1 MDPIFFKKSELQTLL
16 QKASIGFSK
25 INQLDVKDLFSTSP
39 PAVFIGSKLEYPNV
53 NIGILSPPENT
64 ENAWIYDSPKTW
76 QTSKF
81 TVDDIVKLRSA
92 LINSRFKAQVKIA
105 RNSTKLFENTQEI
118 GLSKNTVDIE
128 VKLNKKPNVKT
139 MLDNIHSPIGAGA
152 RLESLK
158 ITENVKIDQSVDK
171 VVSDTDLKA
180 KEGVIYLYEKGFE
193 ETKISQILSV
203 GALGLKKNRILV
215 PTRFSITATDD
226 IIGKQLI
233 FSIKDFK
240 LIDNYTFFS
249 GSYLGNYYYVFLF
262 PEVWSYELFE
272 GYMPGALWN
281 PNSKNITFATDYEP
295 YGGRKSYA
303 EATVGGFYASR
314 FSVTQYLNKIKKQ
327 ASVLVVRFETPEYSA
342 PLGVWV
348 CRFAGKIAMDN
359 EPLNFNDK
367 ESMLAYARNIIKDKF
382 NYDIDNIFKKSILL
396 NNINHQFKL
405 TKFIGANNEQ
415 KY

>member
-1 MDPIFFKKSELQTLL
+1 MVEPISFKKSELQTLL

-64 ENAWIYDSPKTW
+64 EDAWIYDAPKIW
-76 QTSKF
+76 QASQF
-81 TVDDIVKLRSA
+81 SVQDIVKLRSA

-105 RNSTKLFENTQEI
+105 RNSSKLFENTQEI

-128 VKLNKKPNVKT
+128 VKLSKKPNVKT

-152 RLESLK
+152 RLENLK
-158 ITENVKIDQSVDK
+158 INDNVKIDRNVDK
-171 VVSDTDLKA
+171 VFSDTDLKA

-215 PTRFSITATDD
+215 PTRWSITAADD
-226 IIGKQLI
+226 IIGKNLI
-233 FSIKDFK
+233 NEIKDFPIINEYY
-240 LIDNYTFFS
+240 LFT
-249 GSYLGNYYYVFLF
+249 GSYLGNYYYIALF

-281 PNSKNITFATDYEP
+281 TSKDNITFATDYEF
-295 YGGRKSYA
+295 YEGRKD
-303 EATVGGFYASR
+303 YASGTSGGYYAAR
-314 FSVTQYLNKIKKQ
+314 IGVLEYLKNIKRQ
-327 ASVLVVRFETPEYSA
+327 ASVLVIRFETPEYSH

-348 CRFAGKIAMDN
+348 VRSSCKISMDST
-359 EPLNFNDK
+359 PTVFNDK
-367 ESMLAYARNIIKDKF
+367 ESMLAHAR
-382 NYDIDNIFKKSILL
+382 
-396 NNINHQFKL
+396 
-405 TKFIGANNEQ
+405 
-415 KY
+415 

>member
-1 MDPIFFKKSELQTLL
+1 MVEPIFFKKSELQSLL
-16 QKASIGFSK
+16 QKASLGFSK
-25 INQLDVKDLFSTSP
+25 INQLDAKDLFSTSP

-81 TVDDIVKLRSA
+81 TVEDIVKLRSA

-105 RNSTKLFENTQEI
+105 RDSTKLFENTQEI

-180 KEGVIYLYEKGFE
+180 KEGVIYLYNKGFE

-215 PTRFSITATDD
+215 PTKWSITASDD
-226 IIGKQLI
+226 IIGKNLI
-233 FSIKDFK
+233 NEIKDYSIINEYYLFH
-240 LIDNYTFFS
+240 
-249 GSYLGNYYYVFLF
+249 GSYLGNYYYIALF

-281 PNSKNITFATDYEP
+281 PNNKDIIFATDYEP
-295 YGGRKSYA
+295 YSGRTAYPSN
-303 EATVGGFYASR
+303 TVGGYHAARIGILEF
-314 FSVTQYLNKIKKQ
+314 LKKIKKQ
-327 ASVLVVRFETPEYSA
+327 ASVLAIRFETPEYSA
-342 PLGVWV
+342 PLGVFV
-348 CRFAGKIAMDN
+348 VRTAGKITMNNA
-359 EPLNFNDK
+359 PFKFNSK
-367 ESMLAYARNIIKDKF
+367 EELMKNMKDMILRRF
-382 NYDIDNIFKKSILL
+382 NYDINNVVSKSVLL
-396 NNINHQFKL
+396 KRL
-405 TKFIGANNEQ
+405 NEQ
-415 KY
+415 KKLFHF